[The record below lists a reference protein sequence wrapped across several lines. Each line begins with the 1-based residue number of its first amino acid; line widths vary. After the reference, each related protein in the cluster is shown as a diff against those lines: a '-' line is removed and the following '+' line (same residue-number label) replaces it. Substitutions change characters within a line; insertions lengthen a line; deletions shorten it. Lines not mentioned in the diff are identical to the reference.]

1 VLNAVLSSGKSSK
14 LYGSLVDEKQLATSV
29 FSYMPESFDPNLFYI
44 YGVANQNISAGQ
56 LEAGML
62 SVLDDVIEKGITEKE
77 LQKVKNQKLMEFYE
91 TLETINGKS
100 NTLGTYE
107 LYFDDYKKMYTAP
120 QAYEKVT
127 VDDIKRVA
135 KTYFKKK
142 NRTVGVL
149 QNNELESQEDSK

>member
-1 VLNAVLSSGKSSK
+1 
-14 LYGSLVDEKQLATSV
+14 
-29 FSYMPESFDPNLFYI
+29 MPESFDPNLFYI

-56 LEAGML
+56 LEVGML
-62 SVLDDVIEKGITEKE
+62 GVLDDVIEKGITEKE

-91 TLETINGKS
+91 TLETIDGKS

-135 KTYFKKK
+135 KTYFTQK

-149 QNNELESQEDSK
+149 QNNEPESQEDSK